1 MHLKYAEMLPIVVHG
16 NINSDQKL
24 ANCSLYFTALQDINI
39 LETQSL
45 YTTTRL
51 ISKISNVIKIYQ
63 AVFSIHTNQILL
75 FVAIG

>member
-24 ANCSLYFTALQDINI
+24 ANCSPYFTALQDINI

-45 YTTTRL
+45 YTTTVDL
-51 ISKISNVIKIYQ
+51 ENLKCYKNLSSDFLDTY
-63 AVFSIHTNQILL
+63 
-75 FVAIG
+75 